1 MSFSLTLG
9 MSFKTGLFCML
20 NLTFNGFPI
29 KLFTDHGIQITAQEK
44 LPPLMAS
51 GSDPS
56 QGGTPHL
63 TPGCTLFLQHP
74 SSFFLWCLCDHL

>member
-1 MSFSLTLG
+1 MSFSLTLC
-9 MSFKTGLFCML
+9 TGLFCMS

-29 KLFTDHGIQITAQEK
+29 KLFTDRGIQITALAK

-51 GSDPS
+51 GNDPS

-63 TPGCTLFLQHP
+63 TEGCTLFLKQP
-74 SSFFLWCLCDHL
+74 SSHFLRCVCDHL